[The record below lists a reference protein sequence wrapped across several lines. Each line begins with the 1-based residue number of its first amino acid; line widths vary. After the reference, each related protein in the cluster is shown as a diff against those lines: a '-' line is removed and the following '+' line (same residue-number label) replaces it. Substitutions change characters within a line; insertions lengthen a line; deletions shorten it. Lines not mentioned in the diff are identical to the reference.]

1 MADKEP
7 TPKNMAQRF
16 FDLSLLLLG
25 GIIALWGALQLLA
38 QFWGWIVLIAVTLV
52 TLLAAFLAFSTREYV
67 PREDAG

>member
-38 QFWGWIVLIAVTLV
+38 QFWGWIVLIAVLV
-52 TLLAAFLAFSTREYV
+52 AAIWALVAILRA
-67 PREDAG
+67 RRNWW

>member
-25 GIIALWGALQLLA
+25 GIIALWRALQLLA
-38 QFWGWIVLIAVTLV
+38 QFWGWIVLIAVLVAAIWTLV
-52 TLLAAFLAFSTREYV
+52 AILRAR
-67 PREDAG
+67 RDRW

>member
-38 QFWGWIVLIAVTLV
+38 QFWGWIVLIAVLV
-52 TLLAAFLAFSTREYV
+52 AAIWALVAILRA
-67 PREDAG
+67 RRNRW

>member
-16 FDLSLLLLG
+16 FDHCLLLLG

-38 QFWGWIVLIAVTLV
+38 QFWGWIVLIAVLMAAIWALV
-52 TLLAAFLAFSTREYV
+52 AILRAR
-67 PREDAG
+67 RNWW

>member
-38 QFWGWIVLIAVTLV
+38 QFWGWIVLIAVLVAAIWTLV
-52 TLLAAFLAFSTREYV
+52 AILRAR
-67 PREDAG
+67 RNRW

>member
-38 QFWGWIVLIAVTLV
+38 QFWGWIVLIAVLV
-52 TLLAAFLAFSTREYV
+52 AAIWALVAILRA
-67 PREDAG
+67 RRDRW